1 MCSIKYVRNFEEEMY
16 PLLEAFHN
24 QLPKTL
30 LLVNGRLFKNSAKVC
45 FYFISL
51 GVAPPKEYY

>member
-1 MCSIKYVRNFEEEMY
+1 MCSIEYVRNFEEEIY

-30 LLVNGRLFKNSAKVC
+30 LLVNGSCSKIPRKFV
-45 FYFISL
+45 FIL
-51 GVAPPKEYY
+51 YR